1 MPEVTFTNGPSAKA
15 SAPSIKPADGNI
27 QPQAGLLPFLP
38 LDVAQLRVL
47 KKDGLRHTFSV
58 TVRIPGTDA
67 ATAGNYFA
75 LFFIAR
81 RPYEII
87 SCKERHEVAGS
98 DGSPV
103 TFQLNKVPNG
113 TAPASG
119 TSILTTGLSLKS
131 TADTLQA
138 GTITAVIA
146 NRRLVDGDGLCLET
160 SGTLTAVAGVS
171 IVVELKAI

>member
-1 MPEVTFTNGPSAKA
+1 MPEVTFANGPAAKPA
-15 SAPSIKPADGNI
+15 APNIKPTDGNA
-27 QPQAGLLPFLP
+27 QPQAQMIA
-38 LDVAQLRVL
+38 LDMAELRIL

-67 ATAGNYFA
+67 ATAGNYLA

-81 RPYEII
+81 RRYEII

-98 DGSPV
+98 NGSPV
-103 TFQLNKVPNG
+103 TVQLNKVPNG

-119 TSILTTGLSLKS
+119 TSILTAGLSLKT

-138 GTITAVIA
+138 GAITAVIA
-146 NRRLVDGDGLCLET
+146 NRRLADGDGLCLET
-160 SGTLTAVAGVS
+160 TGTLTDVAGVS
-171 IVVELKAI
+171 VVVELKAI